1 MHLEWCVWNGLC
13 SRVHICN
20 CAKYPTNS
28 HATLDTEQTCRCT
41 HDVMASYL
49 RPRCGVVVVAATL
62 VIAFIIVLQPVRG
75 LINDDD
81 VCGSRKTCYDCMCAD
96 GGLSPCDSTGRQS
109 CAWCGGSC
117 VQRSLTSS
125 LQCGD
130 SGDVYPPSSSYNDD
144 DMRPTVEAQ
153 CDVPARKPNL
163 TPCCDASLFP
173 NHSLTSPHFS
183 FHSIGNGCLYNSQSA
198 RGQHCFGYSPYSSLC
213 PSPQPVTRSS
223 GEATDTTGNNPMLPV
238 CLTPPALHPAP
249 RSPCTSGA
257 QPVYSHVPRH
267 AGRRRAPAMGW
278 LLHTMVAA
286 RVRRT
291 ESTRKVLLQL
301 CYLLDCLWCA
311 HALLPSSPGQPCRR

>member
-1 MHLEWCVWNGLC
+1 
-13 SRVHICN
+13 
-20 CAKYPTNS
+20 
-28 HATLDTEQTCRCT
+28 
-41 HDVMASYL
+41 MASCL
-49 RPRCGVVVVAATL
+49 RPRCVVVVVAATL
-62 VIAFIIVLQPVRG
+62 ALAFLIVLQPVRG

-173 NHSLTSPHFS
+173 NHSLTSATHFS
-183 FHSIGNGCLYNSQSA
+183 LSSIGNGCLYNSESA
-198 RGQHCFGYSPYSSLC
+198 RGRHRFGHSPYSSLC
-213 PSPQPVTRSS
+213 SSPQPVTRSS
-223 GEATDTTGNNPMLPV
+223 GEDTDTTGNNPMLPV
-238 CLTPPALHPAP
+238 CLTPLRCIQLLDRRVQAVRSQSIPMFHAMLAADERLLWVGCSTQWSPPSYEELKARAKCFCNCATFWIAFGVPMPFFLPALVNLAVGNAL
-249 RSPCTSGA
+249 RVLVKSGRGY
-257 QPVYSHVPRH
+257 Q
-267 AGRRRAPAMGW
+267 M
-278 LLHTMVAA
+278 L
-286 RVRRT
+286 
-291 ESTRKVLLQL
+291 
-301 CYLLDCLWCA
+301 
-311 HALLPSSPGQPCRR
+311 